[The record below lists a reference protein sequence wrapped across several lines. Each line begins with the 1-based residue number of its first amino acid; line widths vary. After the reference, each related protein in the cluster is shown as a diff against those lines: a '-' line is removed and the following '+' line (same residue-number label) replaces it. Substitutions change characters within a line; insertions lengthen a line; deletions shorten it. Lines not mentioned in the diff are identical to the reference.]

1 MDLEINI
8 RGAVQGPSA
17 NPRKSLCSV
26 PPSQIENVDLACRPQ
41 LEGIMARKT
50 NRREFVQVAGLAAS
64 GLVAA
69 AAPLSAADPEP
80 QARPAPRTM
89 GARFRELMNGQEPLI
104 CANAYDV
111 ITARLVE
118 VHGFKGVFVGSSAT
132 NLELLALPD
141 QAVVT
146 VSEIIEYDSV
156 IAANVDIPVLA
167 DVDDFGAT
175 PLNVYR
181 FAKQAERGGIGC
193 AAFDDRMPINRAT
206 AYSVPGVFPKD
217 RMIDNIHA
225 AADARTD
232 MVLIARCLAPTPNN
246 SYTEML
252 DRAAAYAE
260 AGADAVWIGLPT
272 AQDYVR
278 AADIIKKPLMAV
290 IGGANFPASPAAM
303 TAARIAIGQT
313 PPVVNIALGAV
324 DKALAELK
332 GTGRMTEAQKG
343 ALSRETSRKVE
354 RVEELN
360 ARSRKYNLPRPSASE
375 R

>member
-1 MDLEINI
+1 MTKE
-8 RGAVQGPSA
+8 
-17 NPRKSLCSV
+17 
-26 PPSQIENVDLACRPQ
+26 
-41 LEGIMARKT
+41 T
-50 NRREFVQVAGLAAS
+50 NRREFVQVAGLATS
-64 GLVAA
+64 GLMATAGSLAA
-69 AAPLSAADPEP
+69 AE
-80 QARPAPRTM
+80 ARPVARTM
-89 GARFRELMNGQEPLI
+89 GARFRELMNGPEPLI

-111 ITARLVE
+111 LTARLIE

-141 QAVVT
+141 QAIVT

-156 IAANVDIPVLA
+156 IAANVNIPVVA

-181 FAKQAERGGIGC
+181 FAKQAERGGIAC

-206 AYSVPGVFPKD
+206 GYAVPGVLPKA

-232 MVLIARCLAPTPNN
+232 MVLIARCLAPTPSG

-260 AGADAVWIGLPT
+260 AGADMVWIGLPT
-272 AQDYVR
+272 AQDYAK
-278 AADIIKKPLMAV
+278 AADMIKKPLFAV
-290 IGGANFPASPAAM
+290 IGRPNFPATPAAM
-303 TAARIAIGQT
+303 KAARVAVGQT
-313 PPVVNIALGAV
+313 PPMVTIALGAV
-324 DKALAELK
+324 DKALEELK
-332 GTGRMTEAQKG
+332 ATGRMTDAQKG
-343 ALSRETSRKVE
+343 ALNRATMEKVE
-354 RVEELN
+354 QIEELN
-360 ARSRKYNLPRPSASE
+360 ARSRKYNLPSGSGSE

>member
-1 MDLEINI
+1 M
-8 RGAVQGPSA
+8 
-17 NPRKSLCSV
+17 
-26 PPSQIENVDLACRPQ
+26 
-41 LEGIMARKT
+41 IMTKET

-64 GLVAA
+64 GLMATAASPAVA
-69 AAPLSAADPEP
+69 E
-80 QARPAPRTM
+80 ARSTATTM
-89 GARFRELMNGQEPLI
+89 GARFRELMNGPEPLI

-111 ITARLVE
+111 LTARLIE

-193 AAFDDRMPINRAT
+193 AAFDDRMPLNRAT
-206 AYSVPGVFPKD
+206 AYSVPGVFPKA

-260 AGADAVWIGLPT
+260 AGADAVWLGLPS

-278 AADIIKKPLMAV
+278 AADMIKKPLMTT
-290 IGGANFPASPAAM
+290 IGGGNMPATAAAM
-303 TAARIAIGQT
+303 KAARIAVGN
-313 PPVVNIALGAV
+313 VGSMVNIALGAI

-332 GTGRMTEAQKG
+332 ATGQMTAAQKG
-343 ALSRETSRKVE
+343 ALGRETAEKLE
-354 RVEELN
+354 QVEELN
-360 ARSRKYNLPRPSASE
+360 ARSRKYNLPRASAPE

>member
-1 MDLEINI
+1 
-8 RGAVQGPSA
+8 
-17 NPRKSLCSV
+17 
-26 PPSQIENVDLACRPQ
+26 
-41 LEGIMARKT
+41 MARKT

-64 GLVAA
+64 GLMAA
-69 AAPLSAADPEP
+69 AGPLAAADPE
-80 QARPAPRTM
+80 RGPASRTM
-89 GARFRELMNGQEPLI
+89 GARFRELMNGPEPLI
-104 CANAYDV
+104 CANAYDLL
-111 ITARLVE
+111 TARLIE

-132 NLELLALPD
+132 NQELLSLPD

-156 IAANVDIPVLA
+156 IAANVDIPVVA

-181 FAKQAERGGIGC
+181 FAKQAERGGIAC
-193 AAFDDRMPINRAT
+193 AAFDDRMPLNRAT
-206 AYSVPGVFPKD
+206 AYSVPGVLPKA

-260 AGADAVWIGLPT
+260 AGADCVWIGLPT
-272 AQDYVR
+272 AQDFVK
-278 AADIIKKPLMAV
+278 AAEMIKKPLFAV
-290 IGGANFPASPAAM
+290 IGGPNLPATPAAM
-303 TAARIAIGQT
+303 KAARVAVGQT
-313 PPVVNIALGAV
+313 PPVVNIALGAI
-324 DKALAELK
+324 DKALTELQA
-332 GTGRMTEAQKG
+332 TGRMTEAQKG
-343 ALSRETSRKVE
+343 ALGRATVEKVE

-360 ARSRKYNLPRPSASE
+360 ARSRKYNLPSASAPE
-375 R
+375 RR